1 MRPTR
6 LSLAQDGGTFAL
18 PDEGTIAVFRPR
30 WGDDLAALP
39 KERVQI
45 VQGFKPDHDAFAQ
58 AGYDAQI
65 APQGRFAF
73 SIVCIPRAKAE
84 ARVLIAQACALTDG
98 VVVVDGQ
105 KTDGIDSLYKACRK
119 EADVTAAFS
128 KAHGKTFAFPAT
140 DAFAD
145 WAASASPQKAEDGF
159 YRRPGVF
166 SADGIDAGSEALAN
180 ALPKLKGTGVDL
192 GAGWGYLSAQ
202 ALAQETI
209 KTLHLV
215 EAEAAALDCA
225 RLNVT
230 NPRAQFHWADA
241 TRFTLPDPV
250 DFVLTNPPFHTERAA
265 DPAIGQA
272 FLQAA
277 AHLLTPR
284 GEVWAVAN
292 RHLPY
297 EAHLATLFQQVEEVG
312 GTRGF
317 KLLRAVRPMRS
328 RSSR

>member
-1 MRPTR
+1 MRPIR

-18 PDEGTIAVFRPR
+18 PDAGSIAVFKPR
-30 WGDDLAALP
+30 WGDDLAGLP
-39 KERVQI
+39 KDRVQI
-45 VQGFKPDHDAFAQ
+45 VQGFKPDHDAFAK

-65 APQGRFAF
+65 APQGRFTL

-84 ARVLIAQACALTDG
+84 ARALIAQACAVTDG
-98 VVVVDGQ
+98 WVVVDGQ

-140 DAFAD
+140 DAFTEWAMPDTPVKAAD
-145 WAASASPQKAEDGF
+145 GYFRQ
-159 YRRPGVF
+159 PGVF
-166 SADGIDAGSEALAN
+166 SADGVDPGSEALAA

-192 GAGWGYLSAQ
+192 GAGWGYLSVQ
-202 ALAQETI
+202 ALAQDSI
-209 KTLHLV
+209 NTLHLV
-215 EAEAAALDCA
+215 EADAAALACA
-225 RLNVT
+225 RLNIQD
-230 NPRAQFHWADA
+230 NRAQFHWADA
-241 TRFTLPDPV
+241 TGFSLPDPV

-265 DPAIGQA
+265 DPALGQA

-277 AHLLTPR
+277 ASLLTAR
-284 GEVWAVAN
+284 GEVWVVAN

-312 GTRGF
+312 GARGF
-317 KLLRAVRPMRS
+317 KLLRAARPLRS
-328 RSSR
+328 RTTR

>member
-18 PDEGTIAVFRPR
+18 PDAGTIAVFRPR
-30 WGDDLAALP
+30 WGDDLSALP
-39 KERVQI
+39 KDRVRI

-58 AGYDAQI
+58 AGYDVHV
-65 APQGRFAF
+65 APQGRFAL

-84 ARVLIAQACALTDG
+84 ARALIAQACALTDG

-128 KAHGKTFAFPAT
+128 KAHGKAFAFPAT
-140 DAFAD
+140 GAFSD
-145 WAASASPQKAEDGF
+145 WAAPKTPRKGADG
-159 YRRPGVF
+159 YHRQPGVF
-166 SADGIDAGSEALAN
+166 SSDGIDAGSEALAN
-180 ALPKLKGTGVDL
+180 ALPRLKGTGVDL

-202 ALAQETI
+202 ALAQDSIE
-209 KTLHLV
+209 TLHLV

-230 NPRAQFHWADA
+230 DPRAQFHWADA
-241 TRFTLPDPV
+241 TRFTLPDSV

-265 DPAIGQA
+265 DPAIGKA

-277 AHLLTPR
+277 ATLLTPR
-284 GEVWAVAN
+284 GELWTVAN

-317 KLLRAVRPMRS
+317 KLLRSARPLRS
-328 RSSR
+328 RIAR